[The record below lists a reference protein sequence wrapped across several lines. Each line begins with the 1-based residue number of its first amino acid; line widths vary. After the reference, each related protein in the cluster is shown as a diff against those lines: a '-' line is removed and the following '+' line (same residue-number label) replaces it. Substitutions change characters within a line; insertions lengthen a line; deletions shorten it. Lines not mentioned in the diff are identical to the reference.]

1 VENPT
6 AGVTSEKSPDQIEK
20 DMERTRESITE
31 KVSLLENQ
39 VIGVASSVTE
49 TVQAVTDAVTAAPT
63 AVSDTVKQTIE
74 SVKDSVRETIGS
86 FSVSGCVRDNPWS
99 AIGTTTVAGFLAGY
113 FFGGR
118 SGGGL
123 FSRPIMAQGHDA
135 PASNGRVGSAH
146 TAYDTESTSSH
157 GRAAG
162 GGLFS
167 GLFAMVGQEIHQLAE
182 QALSTAVASLKQSI
196 STQVPQMVDT
206 AVQGVTERVA
216 CAVGGHHDTT
226 RVGGPGYSATAP
238 AAGG

>member
-1 VENPT
+1 
-6 AGVTSEKSPDQIEK
+6 VTSEKSPDQIEK
-20 DMERTRESITE
+20 DMEQTRESITE

-39 VIGVASSVTE
+39 VLGITSSVTD
-49 TVQAVTDAVTAAPT
+49 TVQAVKDAVTAAPT

-74 SVKDSVRETIGS
+74 SVKDSVRETVGS
-86 FSVSGCVRDNPWS
+86 FSVSECVRDNPWS
-99 AIGTTTVAGFLAGY
+99 ALGTTTVAGFLAGY

-118 SGGGL
+118 GGM

-135 PASNGRVGSAH
+135 PASYGRVGAAH
-146 TAYDTESTSSH
+146 TAYNHETP
-157 GRAAG
+157 AAPRGANIG

-206 AVQGVTERVA
+206 AVQGMTERVA
-216 CAVGGHHDTT
+216 CAVSGQHDDTT

>member
-1 VENPT
+1 
-6 AGVTSEKSPDQIEK
+6 VTSDKSPDQIER

-31 KVSLLENQ
+31 KVPLLENQ
-39 VIGVASSVTE
+39 VFGVASSVTDP
-49 TVQAVTDAVTAAPT
+49 VQAVTEGVTAAPT

-86 FSVSGCVRDNPWS
+86 FSVSECVRDNPWS
-99 AIGTTTVAGFLAGY
+99 AVGTTTVAGFLAGY

-118 SGGGL
+118 GGL
-123 FSRPIMAQGHDA
+123 FARPIMARGHDA
-135 PASNGRVGSAH
+135 PASYGRVGSAH
-146 TAYDTESTSSH
+146 TAYDHDAMASSH
-157 GRAAG
+157 HHGHGAA

-167 GLFAMVGQEIHQLAE
+167 GLFAMVGTEIQQLAE

-196 STQVPQMVDT
+196 NTQVPQMVDT

-216 CAVGGHHDTT
+216 CAVGGNQHDTT
-226 RVGGPGYSATAP
+226 RVGGPSYRATAP

>member
-1 VENPT
+1 
-6 AGVTSEKSPDQIEK
+6 VTSDKSPDQIER

-39 VIGVASSVTE
+39 VLGITSSVTD
-49 TVQAVTDAVTAAPT
+49 TVQAVTEAVTAAPT

-99 AIGTTTVAGFLAGY
+99 AVGTTTVAGFLAGY

-118 SGGGL
+118 GGL
-123 FSRPIMAQGHDA
+123 FARPIMARGHDA
-135 PASNGRVGSAH
+135 PASYGRVGAAH
-146 TAYDTESTSSH
+146 TAYDHDSGSASH
-157 GRAAG
+157 GRAA

-167 GLFAMVGQEIHQLAE
+167 GLFAMVSQEIHQLAE
-182 QALSTAVASLKQSI
+182 QALSTAVASLKESI

-206 AVQGVTERVA
+206 AVHNVTDRVA
-216 CAVGGHHDTT
+216 TAVGGHQDDTT
-226 RVGGPGYSATAP
+226 RVGGPAYRATAP
-238 AAGG
+238 ATGG